1 MANMQHDNT
10 LPKMP
15 AFPARESRPY
25 LHSAGAVL
33 APRAKA
39 GLAAEESPAP
49 ARGPKEASL
58 PDRRRS
64 TPDDFEQYALTA
76 SRNGW
81 YPCLHS
87 RRIQFYLKTGE
98 VWKYGVGGS
107 GVFGRFRATFL
118 LKNKVSCIVQYRGSF
133 AQCLRQEQLR
143 LFGYRDLPENLA
155 RPPARQLPRPPYNP
169 IVPFADVF

>member
-1 MANMQHDNT
+1 MTNMAYDNT
-10 LPKMP
+10 YLKKPDSP
-15 AFPARESRPY
+15 AQESRPS
-25 LHSAGAVL
+25 LRSHEAAPAPGAET
-33 APRAKA
+33 
-39 GLAAEESPAP
+39 GLATEASPAA
-49 ARGPKEASL
+49 ARDPREASL

-76 SRNGW
+76 GRNGW

-169 IVPFADVF
+169 IVPFNDVF